1 MTWGKNGGVVATV
14 AQVFEDR
21 KMSMGRVFER
31 AFETIRAKPLII
43 VGLAFALGVLPNLVF
58 TLGFA
63 RLGLNASRAAFRAG
77 TISGGE
83 YAIAILVSVSV
94 GIVLGAIA
102 EGTLARVTVLASE
115 GEPVTFADSLLAG
128 LENAVPVIGVSIVS
142 SLGILFGMILL
153 LVPGIILAVVWTVAV
168 PALVTENCSILE
180 ALRRS
185 AELTRGARW
194 KVFAIAGLALLFQ
207 WLLGEVIRFAGL
219 TQYSLENANLGLG
232 AGALIGSIVLGTT
245 YHTITG
251 TLWPSL
257 YVELRQW
264 KEGGSTEQL
273 AEVFA

>member
-1 MTWGKNGGVVATV
+1 MGGVVATV

-31 AFETIRAKPLII
+31 AFETIRAKPMIV

-94 GIVLGAIA
+94 GIVIGAIA
-102 EGTLARVTVLASE
+102 QGTLARVTVLASE

-153 LVPGIILAVVWTVAV
+153 LVPGIILAVIWTVAV

-194 KVFAIAGLALLFQ
+194 KVFAIAGLALMFQ